1 MQGTIIN
8 RVYHKYEKESSKLRF
23 ISGGAWTINLDI
35 VDLKNIDTVIY
46 ETKKNIYRISKQKA
60 NEVGISN
67 ILGGELKLIIP
78 LIFWEKI
85 KKENKNAV
93 RI

>member
-1 MQGTIIN
+1 MEGIINN

-23 ISGGAWTINLDI
+23 IVGGAWTINLD
-35 VDLKNIDTVIY
+35 VVNLNEIDTIVY
-46 ETKKNIYRISKQKA
+46 ETKKNIYRISKEKA

-78 LIFWEKI
+78 LAFWEKI
-85 KKENKNAV
+85 NKEN
-93 RI
+93 

>member
-1 MQGTIIN
+1 MQGTINN

-23 ISGGAWTINLDI
+23 IVGGSWTINLDI
-35 VDLKNIDTVIY
+35 VNLSEIDIIVY

-60 NEVGISN
+60 NKVGISN
-67 ILGGELKLIIP
+67 MLGGELKLIIP
-78 LIFWEKI
+78 IAFWEKI
-85 KKENKNAV
+85 NKENKNEI